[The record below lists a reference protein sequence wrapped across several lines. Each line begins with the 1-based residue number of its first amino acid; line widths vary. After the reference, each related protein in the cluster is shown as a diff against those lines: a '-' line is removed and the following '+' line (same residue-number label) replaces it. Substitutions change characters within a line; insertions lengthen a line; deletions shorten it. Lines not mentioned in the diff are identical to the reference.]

1 MYKSSVIALSSRG
14 RTARFTFPA
23 GDGAAHPK
31 PLDFE
36 ALPIFIARLMNQSLT
51 DLSPR
56 QLRQAADLK
65 ERIESLEHDLAQI
78 LGSVAQPSDSATLQK
93 KRKMSAAA
101 RARIAAGARARWARI
116 KGTTSV
122 KSATQPKRKMSA
134 AARASLSA
142 MAKARWRR
150 ARAAGKNAL

>member
-1 MYKSSVIALSSRG
+1 
-14 RTARFTFPA
+14 
-23 GDGAAHPK
+23 
-31 PLDFE
+31 
-36 ALPIFIARLMNQSLT
+36 MNSLLA
-51 DLSPR
+51 DLSPK
-56 QLRQAADLK
+56 QLRHAADLK
-65 ERIESLEHDLAQI
+65 ERIESLQHDLVQI
-78 LGSVAQPSDSATLQK
+78 LGAVAPANHAPTAPQ